1 MIRRLPTFVLLA
13 LVLGNTVPQA
23 AAQADTYPSR
33 AVRLIVP
40 FPPGGGTDIVAR
52 SLSARLTESLG
63 QQVVI
68 DNRGGAGGNIGAELA
83 AKAAPDG
90 YTLFMASATQA
101 INVTLYRDLT
111 YDLAKD
117 FAPVS
122 LVATLPYTLV
132 CHPALAATS
141 IKALVQAA
149 REKPGQLNYSSAGS
163 GTGTHLAMEMFKT
176 AAGVNFV
183 HVPYKGS
190 APAVTDLLAGQV
202 QLMFGNTASVL
213 PQIKAGRLRALAVTG
228 LTRSPLLP
236 DVPTVAESVVPGF
249 EVIQWY
255 GVLAPARTPPRLIAR
270 LNSEIAG
277 AIARPELK
285 TRLHGEGAEATGN
298 TPQQYAAFIR
308 AEIAKWAKAVRESG
322 ARVD

>member
-1 MIRRLPTFVLLA
+1 MIRRRPTFVLLA

-270 LNSEIAG
+270 LNGEIAG